1 MDMQSQTGFS
11 LIEVLVSLLILKVGL
26 LGVLAGQT
34 LAVQQVQDAL
44 QRTQAVAF
52 SAMVLNELAG
62 NGALL
67 PAVNELTPYTELAE
81 LPSCPPPAQCTAAQ
95 ITSMQLQ
102 QLLSRLQQTTTGKL
116 HQAALCVT
124 PQHQTVQ
131 LSMTWQRRMK
141 QQAGN
146 ALSCSADAQ
155 RAQLIVTAS
164 RG

>member
-1 MDMQSQTGFS
+1 MQLQSGFS

-52 SAMVLNELAG
+52 STMALNELAG
-62 NGALL
+62 NDALL
-67 PAVNELTPYTELAE
+67 PAVKELTPYTELPE
-81 LPSCPPPAQCTAAQ
+81 LPPCAPPTQCTPAQ
-95 ITSMQLQ
+95 ITSIQLH
-102 QLLSRLQQTTTGKL
+102 QLVSRLQQAATGKL

-131 LSMTWQRRMK
+131 LTMTWQRRLK

-146 ALSCSADAQ
+146 ASLCSADAQ
-155 RAQLIVTAS
+155 RAQLILTAS
-164 RG
+164 QG